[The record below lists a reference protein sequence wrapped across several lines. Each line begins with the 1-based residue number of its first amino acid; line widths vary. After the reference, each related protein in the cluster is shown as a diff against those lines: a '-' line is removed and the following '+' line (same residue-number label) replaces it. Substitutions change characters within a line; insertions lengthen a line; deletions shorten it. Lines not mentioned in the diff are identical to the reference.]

1 MCRLILATLLTVFPV
16 LTAADGHSDALDRL
30 EAGTTAMTDNLL
42 DFYVSRVPEL
52 ADVRPDM
59 SWDAAFRDAGQCI
72 LDGIDA
78 DGGSAAVAEYLT
90 ALEEFAAAEIRDF
103 TDMTT
108 LMPDA
113 LSTNVVLGLS
123 NSCGMIALGTQ
134 RMAASGLNDAFAQ
147 EGVMEKVLAP
157 AE

>member
-16 LTAADGHSDALDRL
+16 LTAADGHSDALSRL

-72 LDGIDA
+72 LNGIDA

-90 ALEEFAAAEIRDF
+90 ALEKFAAADPKPGKF
-103 TDMTT
+103 FGH
-108 LMPDA
+108 
-113 LSTNVVLGLS
+113 VVTIFHSKVSLEVC
-123 NSCGMIALGTQ
+123 NSEACTE
-134 RMAASGLNDAFAQ
+134 R
-147 EGVMEKVLAP
+147 
-157 AE
+157 